1 MHCVDICKVN
11 AWLLYRRYAT
21 QLSIPKRK
29 QLTLVQFT
37 TKVADRLLF
46 CRKPMDRPVGRPPKR
61 KSLDDAPANSRGQS
75 VQTPTPNKCIRTDE
89 SGHWPVYRDK
99 KINVGFAKRG

>member
-11 AWLLYRRYAT
+11 AWLLYTRHAT

-37 TKVADRLLF
+37 TKVVDGLMF
-46 CRKPMDRPVGRPPKR
+46 CRNPIDRPVGRPSKR
-61 KSLDDAPANSRGQS
+61 KSLDNTLANSRERS
-75 VQTPTPNKCIRTDE
+75 VQTLTPNKCIRTDE
-89 SGHWPVYRDK
+89 TAHWPVYRDK
-99 KINVGFAKRG
+99 KINVSFAKRG